1 MVWNYLI
8 VNGFSTAGFP
18 SSVVMDFGKIKSA
31 SPRFA
36 EKVTLHGVNGSYN
49 LEDGAYESYERTFKI
64 FIVRYEDALDLVE
77 KFQAVQN
84 VLEFSYQLGSLF
96 YADFLDAEI
105 NPKGKGGWEVSIKVE
120 MQPFRY
126 VKNVQDVVLSSSGTV
141 TNPGTVY
148 SEPVIVLEGSGDVSL
163 TIGSQVMHLALD
175 TKATID
181 CRHKRQNVYDKNGA
195 VKNTLRK
202 RGPFFEIPPGRSG
215 VAVSGN
221 VRKITIKGNWRYK
234 V

>member
-1 MVWNYLI
+1 MFYLI
-8 VNGFSTAGFP
+8 INQFNTSSIRHCHVTDYGKAQTATP
-18 SSVVMDFGKIKSA
+18 RVAEHASVYGA
-31 SPRFA
+31 
-36 EKVTLHGVNGSYN
+36 NGSYDI
-49 LEDGAYESYERTFKI
+49 LDGAFESYERTVVFYVAKLADI
-64 FIVRYEDALDLVE
+64 SVIINA
-77 KFQAVQN
+77 FQEQN
-84 VLEFSYQLGSLF
+84 NLIEFGYLPGSFF
-96 YADFLDAEI
+96 YADFVDATYSP
-105 NPKGKGGWEVSIKVE
+105 NGPHAWALEVRLQ

-126 VKNVQDVVLSSSGTV
+126 VKDVQDVVLTGSGTV

-181 CRHKRQNVYDKNGA
+181 CRHKRQNIYDKNGA

-202 RGPFFEIPPGRSG
+202 RGPFFEIQPGSSG

>member
-1 MVWNYLI
+1 MVWNYFV
-8 VNGFSTAGFP
+8 VNGFSTTEF
-18 SSVVMDFGKIKSA
+18 SSSIVMDFGKIKSA
-31 SPRFA
+31 NPRFA

-64 FIVRYEDALDLVE
+64 FIARYEDALTLIE

-105 NPKGKGGWEVSIKVE
+105 SPKGKGGWEVSIKVE

-126 VKNVQDVVLSSSGTV
+126 VKNVQDVVLAGSGTV

-148 SEPVIVLEGSGDVSL
+148 SEPIIVLEGSGDVSL
-163 TIGSQVMHLALD
+163 TIGSQVMHLTLD

-202 RGPFFEIPPGRSG
+202 RGPFFEIQPGRSG

>member
-1 MVWNYLI
+1 MFYLI
-8 VNGFSTAGFP
+8 INNFNTSSIRHCHVTDYGKTQTAKP
-18 SSVVMDFGKIKSA
+18 RVAEQASVYGA
-31 SPRFA
+31 
-36 EKVTLHGVNGSYN
+36 NGSYDI
-49 LEDGAYESYERTFKI
+49 LDGAFESYERTVTFY
-64 FIVRYEDALDLVE
+64 VPHLEDISTIVE
-77 KFQAVQN
+77 KFKDKDN
-84 VLEFSYQLGSLF
+84 IIEFGYQPGSFF
-96 YADFLDAEI
+96 YADFVDA
-105 NPKGKGGWEVSIKVE
+105 NYDRNGPHAWTLEVRLQ

-126 VKNVQDVVLSSSGTV
+126 VKEVPEVVLAGSGTV

-163 TIGSQVMHLALD
+163 TIGSQVMHLTLD

-181 CRHKRQNVYDKNGA
+181 CRHKRQNIYDKNGA